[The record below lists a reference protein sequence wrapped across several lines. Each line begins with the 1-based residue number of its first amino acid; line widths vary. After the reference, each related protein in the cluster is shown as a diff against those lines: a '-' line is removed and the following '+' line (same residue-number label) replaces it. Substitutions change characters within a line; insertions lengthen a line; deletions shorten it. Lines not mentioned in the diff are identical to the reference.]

1 MTVRVGPTKRGG
13 GGGLWLSVALC
24 SCEKLSIRKAE
35 YKLEVKEN
43 SAQGNVGD
51 WEGRRDSTQVT

>member
-51 WEGRRDSTQVT
+51 